1 MQFPISGLNHYIKT
15 INNIKG
21 LFAVFGDFGVG
32 KTTFCI
38 QTAINSAKL
47 GNNVIYIYTKPN
59 IPSERILLITNDSIE
74 ILDRI
79 IFIQTTDFNELV
91 KIIFNFEFLIL
102 SYFTHKKIKCNLIII
117 DSLTDL
123 YRLELDKDKKE
134 KNYSLNYQLNQ
145 ILATL
150 TYLNEIYNI
159 ETLVVNEVSRKKIDD
174 KIIEKQSGGKVTE
187 FWVNYS
193 LKIIR
198 TSKLNERKII
208 FTNISKNKSSEFTSY
223 LTKKGFE

>member
-1 MQFPISGLNHYIKT
+1 MQFPISRLNHYINS
-15 INNIKG
+15 IDNIKG
-21 LFAVFGDFGVG
+21 LVSVFGDFGVG
-32 KTTFCI
+32 KTTFSI
-38 QTAINSAKL
+38 QTAINSTKL
-47 GNNVIYIYTKPN
+47 GNTVVYIYTKPN
-59 IPSERILLITNDSIE
+59 IPSERIFMITNNSKE
-74 ILDRI
+74 ILEKI
-79 IFIQTTDFNELV
+79 ILIQVTDFNELV

-102 SYFTHKKIKCNLIII
+102 NYFTPKNIRCNLIIL

-134 KNYSLNYQLNQ
+134 KNYTLNYQLNQ

-174 KIIEKQSGGKVTE
+174 QIIEKQSGGKVTE
-187 FWVNYS
+187 FWVNYT
-193 LKIIR
+193 LRIIR
-198 TSKLNERKII
+198 TFKLNERKFI
-208 FTNISKNKSSEFTSY
+208 FTNISKNRSNEFTSY